1 MKKMKWS
8 FTKFICN
15 MVTLISV
22 LIMVWMSLSYFDIL
36 LNNEYYDRETSDYN
50 ALKIMVN
57 IHNKLEK

>member
-1 MKKMKWS
+1 MKKMRWS

-15 MVTLISV
+15 MVTLLSV
-22 LIMVWMSLSYFDIL
+22 LVMIWVSLSYFDIL
-36 LNNEYYDRETSDYN
+36 LNNSYHNRETSDYN